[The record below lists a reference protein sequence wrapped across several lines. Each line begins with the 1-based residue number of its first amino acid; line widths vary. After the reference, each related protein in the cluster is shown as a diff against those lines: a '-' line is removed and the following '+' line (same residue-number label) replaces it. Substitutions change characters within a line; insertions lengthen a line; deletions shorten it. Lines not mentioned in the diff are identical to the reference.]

1 MLYNNG
7 YIVKDLVCNGELFL
21 TDNFYRGIASYHNW
35 PLEKEE
41 DNDSKELTKLIE
53 MAFEKNNFIEILND
67 VELLRKYV
75 NHCKKRNIDI
85 IVMKVMSQ
93 KKFSIALDD
102 LEDTEILGY
111 DCMAGD
117 NVSYLIEVFE
127 DDNIQSFDNIKK
139 YMDEDDIEYVRY
151 YVSDRTSF
159 KLVTDQLENK
169 KPGEKM
175 FLFNVT
181 MQNHGGYTYD
191 GGEFPTVTIS
201 NLQGHY
207 KEAEQYLSLIKESDK
222 AFEEL
227 VRYLKNYDEPTIVV
241 MFGDHQPAVEQEFY
255 EELYGKSLSKLSTEE
270 LQQRYKIPFVIW
282 ANYDI
287 ESQDD
292 LKTSPNYLSDLLLD
306 TANVP
311 KNEIENFTS
320 EVRNDVPQINAMGH
334 YDSDG
339 NWVSRDEDTSNAL
352 DEYEAV
358 EYYMLTRKENKDA
371 KENKD
376 DKK

>member
-1 MLYNNG
+1 
-7 YIVKDLVCNGELFL
+7 
-21 TDNFYRGIASYHNW
+21 
-35 PLEKEE
+35 
-41 DNDSKELTKLIE
+41 
-53 MAFEKNNFIEILND
+53 
-67 VELLRKYV
+67 
-75 NHCKKRNIDI
+75 
-85 IVMKVMSQ
+85 MSLW
-93 KKFSIALDD
+93 A
-102 LEDTEILGY
+102 
-111 DCMAGD
+111 
-117 NVSYLIEVFE
+117 
-127 DDNIQSFDNIKK
+127 FDNIKK

-352 DEYEAV
+352 DKYEAV
-358 EYYMLTRKENKDA
+358 EYYMLTRKENKDE